1 MKKKILKLTAVIL
14 AIMLCLTGCSE
25 VKEAQKAIDAM
36 FASLNDGDYITAR
49 DAYISTMG
57 GDNDFL
63 GCGDTFDEENFPAFA
78 MHEALFK
85 SLEYKVVKK
94 LNAEPARV
102 TFLVEITALDL
113 TPVADELFAAAEDY
127 NFMAENSEGELD
139 ENAINEILTTRMT
152 DISKDYINGENK
164 KTKTTEIEVN
174 VCYEKDRMWRVYLD
188 DKLAGALTGNV
199 YERYNENMQNYTS
212 DDR

>member
-1 MKKKILKLTAVIL
+1 
-14 AIMLCLTGCSE
+14 
-25 VKEAQKAIDAM
+25 
-36 FASLNDGDYITAR
+36 
-49 DAYISTMG
+49 
-57 GDNDFL
+57 L